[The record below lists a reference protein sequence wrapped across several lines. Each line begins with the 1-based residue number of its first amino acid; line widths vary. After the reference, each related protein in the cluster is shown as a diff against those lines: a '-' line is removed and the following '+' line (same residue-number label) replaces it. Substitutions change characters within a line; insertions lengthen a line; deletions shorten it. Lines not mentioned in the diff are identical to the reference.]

1 MSQRCIPFRVK
12 AGLGLLLI
20 AVASNVIAC
29 DEDSKTAPER
39 CADPALPIFDIQTAG
54 VPTDDNA
61 QYPCSTKIGHSVS
74 SIGSPSSSGTT
85 SSAGTT
91 SSSGKNGGGS
101 AGKNGG
107 GSAGKNTGGS
117 AGVNVAG
124 TGGI

>member
-1 MSQRCIPFRVK
+1 MSRQRCIPFRVK
-12 AGLGLLLI
+12 AVLGLLLI
-20 AVASNVIAC
+20 AVASSLIAC

-74 SIGSPSSSGTT
+74 SIGSPSS
-85 SSAGTT
+85 AGTT
-91 SSSGKNGGGS
+91 SS

-117 AGVNVAG
+117 TGLPNLAGA
-124 TGGI
+124 GGI